1 MFRTLLYVDVLRGPH
16 STGVGIYHEPY
27 QPANAPGEIR
37 VIKEALPAWDFL
49 AYNPDFHKYINNCHA
64 EARLLIGHNRWKTVG
79 EIKDANAHPFR
90 HGNLVGAQNG
100 TLTNFHGVENST
112 LFDVDSDWAIW
123 RMSEIGI
130 KEAIAEMQGAWAFT
144 VFNSDEKKLYITRN
158 KERPI
163 FFAYT
168 KDRKGLFWASQK
180 NMLVFAA
187 DEHNVAFDTSDPKN
201 PGGIWTLDAEDMAIF
216 DLPPRHGVI
225 KNCDVVRAPGAKKV
239 IAPFVHRHPWQEWS
253 WEEEKKE
260 KQLNLL
266 VKRDN
271 NVVDLQ
277 SVKESIEAT
286 FGKPGT
292 DSTNSTTTPSKWKE
306 ITKDGC
312 ATCGGP
318 VRKEGIHKVVN
329 GGKQVL
335 CMHCCEKE
343 DKNPFWGM
351 LPKEFEEQELVAYP
365 EVTRRLA
372 MFRVKEM
379 FDNETT
385 PIDKRSIN

>member
-1 MFRTLLYVDVLRGPH
+1 
-16 STGVGIYHEPY
+16 
-27 QPANAPGEIR
+27 
-37 VIKEALPAWDFL
+37 
-49 AYNPDFHKYINNCHA
+49 
-64 EARLLIGHNRWKTVG
+64 
-79 EIKDANAHPFR
+79 
-90 HGNLVGAQNG
+90 
-100 TLTNFHGVENST
+100 
-112 LFDVDSDWAIW
+112 
-123 RMSEIGI
+123 
-130 KEAIAEMQGAWAFT
+130 
-144 VFNSDEKKLYITRN
+144 
-158 KERPI
+158 
-163 FFAYT
+163 
-168 KDRKGLFWASQK
+168 
-180 NMLVFAA
+180 
-187 DEHNVAFDTSDPKN
+187 
-201 PGGIWTLDAEDMAIF
+201 
-216 DLPPRHGVI
+216 
-225 KNCDVVRAPGAKKV
+225 
-239 IAPFVHRHPWQEWS
+239 
-253 WEEEKKE
+253 
-260 KQLNLL
+260 
-266 VKRDN
+266 
-271 NVVDLQ
+271 LQ
-277 SVKESIEAT
+277 SVKESIEAA

-343 DKNPFWGM
+343 YKNPFWGM